1 MLIGDIHIGEIQ
13 EIVPGLNAAFVNI
26 GSGQHAF
33 LHYQDLGT
41 KLKSFIKLLS
51 CNYTENVGEFLQNGQ
66 IILGQITK
74 ESLSKKGTK
83 LTSEIYLSGRY
94 IILIPFASKIL
105 ISKKITDR
113 KERER
118 LISLI
123 QRIKPKNFGLIIR
136 TIAINKRIPTI
147 ENDFRAITKKWKN
160 ILKFLKKKIDS
171 KNTQG
176 KG

>member
-1 MLIGDIHIGEIQ
+1 M
-13 EIVPGLNAAFVNI
+13 NI

-33 LHYQDLGT
+33 LHYQYLGT
-41 KLKSFIKLLS
+41 KLKSFLKLLS
-51 CNYTENVGEFLQNGQ
+51 CHYPENVGELIKNGQ
-66 IILGQITK
+66 IILVQITK
-74 ESLSKKGTK
+74 ESLSKKGPK

-94 IILIPFASKIL
+94 LILIPFAEKIL
-105 ISKKITDR
+105 ISKQIKDR

-147 ENDFRAITKKWKN
+147 ENDFLSITKKWKN
-160 ILKFLKKKIDS
+160 LLKFLKKKIDS
-171 KNTQG
+171 KNTTG
-176 KG
+176 KV